1 MKIKAKGQVLRHS
14 VRALPLPGVG
24 TAMPMDLPPSPRNT
38 LEAYRQLRGPQETG
52 VGPTV
57 GWMVNLGKID
67 GEQTA
72 WHLVLR
78 S

>member
-38 LEAYRQLRGPQETG
+38 LEAYRQLQKNRCGDHRKL
-52 VGPTV
+52 
-57 GWMVNLGKID
+57 GWVP
-67 GEQTA
+67 
-72 WHLVLR
+72 R
-78 S
+78 